1 MVKKILVVEDEKDI
15 RELLQVT
22 LEAAG
27 YETLKAAN
35 GDEALHIIEA
45 ESPDLVVLD
54 ILMPGMS
61 GFQVLRQ
68 LRETSDTPVIMLS
81 ARTDI
86 VDKIESF
93 ELGADDYITKPFRLI
108 ELTARVAAV
117 LRRTETKT
125 HNVGKTAF
133 NDGRLVIDFT
143 KHQVLVDGKD
153 AELTRKEYALLQ
165 EFVLNAGTLLEY
177 QRLLRDVWGAGY
189 KNEKKLVQAVVRRLR
204 CKIEADLDNPQY
216 ILAIE
221 GVGYRFKEIPKNN

>member
-108 ELTARVAAV
+108 ELTTRVAAV

-125 HNVGKTAF
+125 HNVRKTAF

-204 CKIEADLDNPQY
+204 CKIEADLENPQY

>member
-108 ELTARVAAV
+108 ELTARVAAM

-204 CKIEADLDNPQY
+204 CKIEADIENPQY

-221 GVGYRFKEIPKNN
+221 GVGYRFREIP

>member
-1 MVKKILVVEDEKDI
+1 MARKILVVEDEKDI

-22 LEAAG
+22 LQAAG
-27 YETLKAAN
+27 YETFKAAN
-35 GDEALHIIEA
+35 GDEALRMIEA

-204 CKIEADLDNPQY
+204 CKIEADLENPQY